1 MKGSTFG
8 PRPKAGSACIRPTQR
23 IWLQDQGTPVF
34 GMGIRELLIR
44 VEATGS
50 LRHAASDMGLAYSKA
65 WKIVRRA
72 EKHLGFTLLR
82 RQAGG
87 TYGGGSYLS
96 DEAKWLVAA
105 LGAMVDEADALLEE
119 LYARH
124 FGDWQEGRSVD
135 TDRVSAQ
142 VAMPIEEDVKDSVT

>member
-1 MKGSTFG
+1 MVTA
-8 PRPKAGSACIRPTQR
+8 AGSQPFTYYWRFV
-23 IWLQDQGTPVF
+23 GTN
-34 GMGIRELLIR
+34 I
-44 VEATGS
+44 
-50 LRHAASDMGLAYSKA
+50 Y
-65 WKIVRRA
+65 
-72 EKHLGFTLLR
+72 
-82 RQAGG
+82 
-87 TYGGGSYLS
+87 YGGGSYLS

-105 LGAMVDEADALLEE
+105 LGAMVAEADALLEE